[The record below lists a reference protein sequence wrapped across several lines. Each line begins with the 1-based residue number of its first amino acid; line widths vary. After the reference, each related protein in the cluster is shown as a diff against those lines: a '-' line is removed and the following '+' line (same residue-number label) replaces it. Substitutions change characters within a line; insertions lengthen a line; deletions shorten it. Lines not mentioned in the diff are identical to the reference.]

1 LVIPRASSDFCKNKF
16 VWRVSKWKDYE
27 ECAKPWKFYCQHFTR
42 VSYYLRYIR
51 WESDISS
58 SATKKRNRRVNVASI
73 SKVTRSCFQLVKTG
87 KEQFQMKVSRASSLP
102 VCLSLYFPSYQSAS
116 YRLVSTQ
123 NQCLDPA
130 NYDLFPDRRSYFYW
144 SLHDLIH
151 DSHRESDRFAPM
163 SKIQGARHYAIDI
176 DFLYQYYVI
185 TVYKNNS
192 LNLPF

>member
-1 LVIPRASSDFCKNKF
+1 MKRLRGMCETVKILLSTFHARILLFAQYSVRIGYFEFC
-16 VWRVSKWKDYE
+16 D
-27 ECAKPWKFYCQHFTR
+27 
-42 VSYYLRYIR
+42 
-51 WESDISS
+51 
-58 SATKKRNRRVNVASI
+58 KKRRNRRVSVASV

-144 SLHDLIH
+144 SLHDHLIH

-176 DFLYQYYVI
+176 PPAFPKSKLVFLN
-185 TVYKNNS
+185 TS
-192 LNLPF
+192 LLLSM

>member
-1 LVIPRASSDFCKNKF
+1 LVIPRASDFCKNKF
-16 VWRVSKWKDYE
+16 VWRASKWKDYE
-27 ECAKPWKFYCQHFTR
+27 ECAKPWKFYCQHFAR
-42 VSYYLRYIR
+42 VSYYLLYIR

-58 SATKKRNRRVNVASI
+58 SATKRRNRRVSV

-87 KEQFQMKVSRASSLP
+87 KEQFQMKVSRAGSLP
-102 VCLSLYFPSYQSAS
+102 ACLFLSYQSAS

-144 SLHDLIH
+144 SLHDHLIH
-151 DSHRESDRFAPM
+151 DSHRESDRFASM
-163 SKIQGARHYAIDI
+163 SKIQGACHYAIDI

-192 LNLPF
+192 LNLPL